1 EIYLQPSG
9 DIGLTG
15 LIAENPFLRGTLEKL
30 GVVPRLD
37 HRHEY
42 KNAMNLFTKRKFTP
56 AHKEATAKLVGS
68 IFGQMVRGVSEGR
81 HLQEE
86 QVRALVDRGPYLGQE
101 AVEAKLVDGL
111 AYRDE
116 VYDKVKAKA
125 GAGAKLLFLSEY
137 LDRAGRPHEKGQ
149 TVALIY
155 GVGGVSRGKD
165 DFDPLTGGSTMGSD
179 TVAAAFRDAV
189 ASKDVKAILFR
200 VDSPGGS
207 YVASDTIWRETVRA
221 KKAGKPVIV
230 SMGNV
235 AASGG
240 YFVAMAAD
248 KIVAEPATITASIG
262 VLAGKMLTG

>member
-42 KNAMNLFTKRKFTP
+42 KNAMNLFTERKFTP
-56 AHKEATAKLVGS
+56 AHKEATAKIVGS

-116 VYDKVKAKA
+116 VYDKVKTKA
-125 GAGAKLLFLSEY
+125 GADSRLLFLSEY
-137 LDRAGRPHEKGQ
+137 LERAGRPHEKGQ

-155 GVGGVSRGKD
+155 GLGGVSRGKD
-165 DFDPLTGGSTMGSD
+165 DYDPLSGSFTMGSD
-179 TVAAAFRDAV
+179 TVPPAFRAAGPRQDGQ
-189 ASKDVKAILFR
+189 AI
-200 VDSPGGS
+200 
-207 YVASDTIWRETVRA
+207 
-221 KKAGKPVIV
+221 
-230 SMGNV
+230 
-235 AASGG
+235 
-240 YFVAMAAD
+240 
-248 KIVAEPATITASIG
+248 
-262 VLAGKMLTG
+262 